1 MPTPALSREVA
12 EAAVARVED
21 QLRLGKR
28 PPGMT
33 GNGAGAIM
41 AAAMQAIAD
50 GFCKTEG
57 GFATRVRVARDNFGI
72 VPDETLYR
80 PQHYQQPMPRVVT
93 LYDNVAPPS
102 APTGDR
108 KRVLVIGDLHQCP
121 KHPERLAVLTW
132 IARHASAE
140 RYDRIIQIGDW
151 STWDSCSAH
160 DKNDTYK
167 GRLKPSIRQDL
178 DNLTASHQAFRA
190 GLADDYKPKLDFLHG
205 NHEHRVERF
214 ENAHPEALGT
224 HTLERDQI
232 FLQFGWRMRPY
243 GELFY
248 VGNVAF
254 THHPVNGAGRAF
266 GGKTGPQRA
275 ANESTVCIVSGHT
288 HRRQLHDCPKIGPMG
303 AVTMIEVGCAMPWG
317 TIEAYAQHS
326 NCGWWWGVC
335 DLTIQEGAI
344 PDVKFISMTT
354 LEQQY
359 A

>member
-1 MPTPALSREVA
+1 MPNPRLPRARA
-12 EAAVARVED
+12 EEAVARVED
-21 QLRLGKR
+21 ELRAGSR
-28 PPGMT
+28 PPGMH
-33 GNGAGAIM
+33 GPGYGAIRV
-41 AAAMQAIAD
+41 AAEKAVAD
-50 GFCKTEG
+50 GVAYTVSAFE
-57 GFATRVRVARDNFGI
+57 TRLRTAKSVHGME
-72 VPDETLYR
+72 PDWSLYR

-93 LYDNVAPPS
+93 LYDAAPPPVS
-102 APTGDR
+102 SGH
-108 KRVLVIGDLHQCP
+108 KSRVLVIGDLHQCP
-121 KHPERLAVLTW
+121 KHPERLDVLTW
-132 IARHASAE
+132 IARFASEE

-160 DKNDTYK
+160 DKNDTHK

-178 DNLTASHQAFRA
+178 DNLKASHQAFRA
-190 GLADDYKPKLDFLHG
+190 GLADGYKPKLDFLHG

-254 THHPVNGAGRAF
+254 THHPINGAGRAF

-326 NCGWWWGVC
+326 NTGWWWGVC
-335 DLTIQEGAI
+335 DLTIQDGAI
-344 PDVKFISMTT
+344 PDARFISMAT
-354 LEQQY
+354 LAERY